1 MWRPVGPAHPWQAPE
16 RPAARGSSW
25 SGGTLYTDVREQI
38 VDADITRVWDV
49 VEGIGGE
56 HGWHSANWMW
66 QIRGAMDRVAGGV
79 GLRRGQRDPDHARS
93 ATPLISGAL
102 RPISRRC
109 CCVCAPR

>member
-1 MWRPVGPAHPWQAPE
+1 MVR
-16 RPAARGSSW
+16 RRY
-25 SGGTLYTDVREQI
+25 YTDVREQI

-56 HGWHSANWMW
+56 HRWYSANWMW

-79 GLRRGQRDPDHARS
+79 GLRRGRRDPDHARV
-93 ATPLISGAL
+93 GDAL
-102 RPISRRC
+102 DFWRVEGPISRRC